1 MTDSSVCV
9 QRYKYIKCRDGSI
22 KIQRKKL
29 QLWQYPVMVTYK
41 HLSFKVDPQKKDE
54 DMYWQF
60 GCLPQWTILV
70 TSG

>member
-54 DMYWQF
+54 DMY
-60 GCLPQWTILV
+60 
-70 TSG
+70 